1 MNLRNLASCVL
12 TAALA
17 TGAAALAAEPS
28 QSEESVA
35 PQFRQALPNVPG
47 KSFTSVIV
55 SFPPGAKAASHRHG
69 QAFVYAYVLDGA
81 VRSQLDD
88 EPAKVYQ
95 AGQDWYE
102 APGALHRL
110 TENASSTE
118 PARLLVVFIADTGA
132 PLKTPEHR

>member
-1 MNLRNLASCVL
+1 MNIRNLASCVL
-12 TAALA
+12 AAGLA
-17 TGAAALAAEPS
+17 TGAVALAAEPS
-28 QSEESVA
+28 RSEESVS
-35 PQFRQALPNVPG
+35 PQFRQALPNVAG

-55 SFPPGAKAASHRHG
+55 SLPPGAKAASHRHG

-95 AGQDWYE
+95 AGQDWSE

-110 TENASSTE
+110 TENVSSTE

>member
-1 MNLRNLASCVL
+1 MNIRTSVSFVVTAVLAM
-12 TAALA
+12 
-17 TGAAALAAEPS
+17 GAAALAAEPP
-28 QSEESVA
+28 QSEESVS
-35 PQFRQALPNVPG
+35 PQFRQALPNVAG
-47 KSFTSVIV
+47 KTFTSVIV

-95 AGQDWYE
+95 AGQDWFE

-110 TENASSTE
+110 TENVSSTE